1 MSELPAKHDI
11 TKRDLARG
19 RNLKAAAIASPIVL
33 TAVPAAVTAVLFFF
47 FATSPPVAA
56 SILFLGMIIT
66 ALGLVK
72 GGLLAGLFAYK
83 HSNWKQEMREKIAI
97 DGIKASEIDWFRKEL
112 SQHEKRALRD
122 IERTD
127 LLLGD
132 AYRETLASR
141 LTATRIMRSSR
152 KEVQLTKRRKN
163 KIRQLQAENA
173 EKFLAEIDK
182 DEQKLNSIGEEAKSM
197 LAEAESRLQMIEAA
211 ALRGGG
217 VANSELALKRLNE
230 HAASLPLALEEAKM
244 AETILKEFE
253 EKEEAEKAG
262 Q

>member
-1 MSELPAKHDI
+1 MSDLTLKSDI
-11 TKRDLARG
+11 TRRDLARG
-19 RNLKAAAIASPIVL
+19 RNLKAAAIGSPVVL
-33 TAVPAAVTAVLFFF
+33 TAVPSAVTAVLFFF

-66 ALGLVK
+66 ALGFVK
-72 GGLLAGLFAYK
+72 GGLLTALFSYK
-83 HSNWKQEMREKIAI
+83 YSNWKQEMREKIAV
-97 DGIKASEIDWFRKEL
+97 DGIKAGEIDWFRKEL
-112 SQHEKRALRD
+112 SHHEKRALRE

-141 LTATRIMRSSR
+141 LTATRIMRSTR

-163 KIRQLQAENA
+163 KIRQLQSDNA

-182 DEQKLNSIGEEAKSM
+182 DEQKLNSIREEAKTM

-230 HAASLPLALEEAKM
+230 RAASLPLALEEAKM
-244 AETILKEFE
+244 AETILKEME
-253 EKEEAEKAG
+253 EENDEDAKAE
-262 Q
+262 